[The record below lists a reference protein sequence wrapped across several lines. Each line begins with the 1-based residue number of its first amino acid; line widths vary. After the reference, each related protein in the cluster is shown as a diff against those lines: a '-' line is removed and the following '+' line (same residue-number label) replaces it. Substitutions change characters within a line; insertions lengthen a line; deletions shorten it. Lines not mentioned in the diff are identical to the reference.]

1 MEHVAILAG
10 ALAID
15 LVAGEYPGR
24 FHPVVWMGKV
34 IDFLLDRSPRSDATR
49 QFIFG
54 VALVAVVLVLFTVPA
69 WALLNFVEYRSEYAF
84 IFVGAFLLKSTF
96 SIRALWASVDGVRD
110 ALEQANLQDA
120 RHLVG
125 QIVSRDTVVLDESQ
139 VAAAAIESAAEN
151 FTDSVV
157 APLFYFMLL
166 GPMGALGYRVVN
178 TLDAMVGYH
187 GHYEYL
193 GKAAARLDDLLNL
206 IPARLGALLIVLCS
220 AGSGTVGQ
228 AWRTTWRD
236 SAATESPNG
245 GWTMSAM
252 AGALGVR
259 LEKVGAYQLGAE
271 YNMPEAADISRCLSI
286 VATAVA
292 AAVLLATLSLII
304 FNG

>member
-1 MEHVAILAG
+1 MEHIAILAG

-34 IDFLLDRSPRSDATR
+34 IDFLLDHSPHSGADR

-54 VALVAVVLVLFTVPA
+54 VALVAIMLALFTVPA
-69 WALLNFVEYRSEYAF
+69 WVLLNFVEYRSEYAF
-84 IFVGAFLLKSTF
+84 IFAGAFLLKSTF

-110 ALEQANLQDA
+110 ALKQANLQDA

-125 QIVSRDTVVLDESQ
+125 QIVSRDTAVLDESQ

-157 APLFYFMLL
+157 APLFYFVLL
-166 GPMGALGYRVVN
+166 GPVGALGYRVVN

-220 AGSGTVGQ
+220 AGSGNVEQ
-228 AWRTTWRD
+228 AWRTMWRD
-236 SAATESPNG
+236 SAATESPNA

-286 VATAVA
+286 VAAAVA
-292 AAVLLATLSLII
+292 AAVLLAALSLII